1 MRKSTRNISD
11 KFLDIYDEILWIVGL
26 SNTIEMKF
34 FNMIYL
40 PNCQESNSYAKF
52 SFWYKHWWIS
62 KVSFLRMILIY
73 FCSENLFFGAPQ
85 ENRLKCKPLSWS
97 VHKWGWIYQGFRESN
112 KLRDVHRKSNF
123 LGFFLNFGT
132 RIVNFGNISII
143 FRRLKSQK
151 VLSQIIQVL
160 LRF

>member
-1 MRKSTRNISD
+1 
-11 KFLDIYDEILWIVGL
+11 
-26 SNTIEMKF
+26 MKF

-123 LGFFLNFGT
+123 LGFFFKFWNQNCELWKYLNHFQT
-132 RIVNFGNISII
+132 IEISKSFESNYSASVKILSSNI
-143 FRRLKSQK
+143 L
-151 VLSQIIQVL
+151 
-160 LRF
+160 